1 MSDKAIQDAEWA
13 ADKLA
18 ETLERIRLQ
27 LLAHVAAIAAALELA
42 RRTGIEPSAP
52 PSRMTGHLPRS

>member
-1 MSDKAIQDAEWA
+1 MNDKAIKDAEWA

-27 LLAHVAAIAAALELA
+27 LLAHMAAIARALEQA
-42 RRTGIEPSAP
+42 KR
-52 PSRMTGHLPRS
+52 

>member
-1 MSDKAIQDAEWA
+1 MTSDETWA

-27 LLAHVAAIAAALELA
+27 LLAHVAAIARALEQCA
-42 RRTGIEPSAP
+42 R
-52 PSRMTGHLPRS
+52 PR

>member
-1 MSDKAIQDAEWA
+1 MNDKAIQDAEWA

-27 LLAHVAAIAAALELA
+27 LLAHMAAIARALEQA
-42 RRTGIEPSAP
+42 KR
-52 PSRMTGHLPRS
+52 